1 MMTTIGRDAAVARVG
16 GLAFTR
22 FPAWLGVHLVNLIG
36 FRNRLFVLT
45 NSAWDYFLFER
56 MVHLI
61 LPAASFREPFDIQ
74 RVINPKD
81 TLMDKLSGMLD
92 LGAFLQ

>member
-1 MMTTIGRDAAVARVG
+1 MLEAWR
-16 GLAFTR
+16 LQR
-22 FPAWLGVHLVNLIG
+22 FPAWLAWLGVHLVNLIG

-45 NSAWDYFLFER
+45 NWAWDYFLFEGIVR
-56 MVHLI
+56 LI
-61 LPAASFREPFDIQ
+61 LPAASCREPFDIQ

>member
-1 MMTTIGRDAAVARVG
+1 M
-16 GLAFTR
+16 
-22 FPAWLGVHLVNLIG
+22 HLVNLIG

-56 MVHLI
+56 MVHFI
-61 LPAASFREPFDIQ
+61 LPAASFRDPFDIQ